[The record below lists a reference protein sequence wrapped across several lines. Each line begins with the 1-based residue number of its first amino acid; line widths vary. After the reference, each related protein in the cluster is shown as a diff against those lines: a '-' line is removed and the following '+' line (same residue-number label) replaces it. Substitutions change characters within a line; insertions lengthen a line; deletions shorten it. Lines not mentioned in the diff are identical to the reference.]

1 MDKDESLPITV
12 PEFAV
17 AGLDALAGAAG
28 ESPWE
33 PRGALRW
40 LRDNGFYSAADWVE
54 RHPQEFLDYLR
65 MAAPG
70 DASAHQS
77 GGET

>member
-1 MDKDESLPITV
+1 MVNDESRPIPV
-12 PEFAV
+12 PEFAI
-17 AGLDALAGAAG
+17 AGLNALAGAAG

-54 RHPQEFLDYLR
+54 QHPQAFLDYVR
-65 MAAPG
+65 ATAPG
-70 DASAHQS
+70 DVSAHRAD
-77 GGET
+77 G

>member
-1 MDKDESLPITV
+1 MVHDESLPNPV

-17 AGLDALAGAAG
+17 AGLNALAGAAG

-54 RHPQEFLDYLR
+54 QHPQAFLEYAR
-65 MAAPG
+65 AAAP
-70 DASAHQS
+70 DDTSAHES
-77 GGET
+77 GGMA